1 MVEVDPRIGTK
12 IAGYRVESLLG
23 QGGMGVVYLAE
34 DLRLERKVALKVLAT
49 GLAEDAAF
57 RERFLRESKLAATL
71 DHSNIVPVYEAGE
84 TDGLL
89 YVAMRYVEG
98 SGLASLL
105 AREGRLETERA
116 LAIVTRLAEALDT
129 ARWSRGLV
137 HGSLKPSEVLVA
149 TAADAAA
156 GERVFLLGFGLRA
169 ELLPGGTPAEAA
181 RRLGSLDYL
190 APEQIEGKPVNP
202 RTDVYA
208 LGCLLFECLS
218 GEPPFKRDSPEAV
231 LRAHLHEQPP
241 SATYRLGLPAGF
253 DRVIGKALAKW
264 PEERYP
270 TCTEL
275 AAAAQAAL
283 AGKGQPE
290 QARGSAV
297 APQTRPAQTVPVEPP
312 PFEPATSRQVVCEA
326 ERVILA

>member
-116 LAIVTRLAEALDT
+116 LAIVAQLASALDT

-137 HGSLKPSEVLVA
+137 HGSLKPSDVLVA
-149 TAADAAA
+149 PAADAASS
-156 GERVFLLGFGLRA
+156 EHVFLLGFGLRQELPPRATLA
-169 ELLPGGTPAEAA
+169 EDPQHLGTV
-181 RRLGSLDYL
+181 DYL
-190 APEQIEGKPVNP
+190 APEQIEGRPVSP
-202 RTDVYA
+202 RSDVYA
-208 LGCLLFECLS
+208 LGCILFECLT
-218 GEPPFKRDSPEAV
+218 GKPPFTADSPEA
-231 LRAHLHEQPP
+231 LLKAHLHEPPP
-241 SATYRLGLPAGF
+241 SAKRCRPGLPAEI
-253 DRVIGKALAKW
+253 DRVIAKALAKW

-270 TCTEL
+270 TCT
-275 AAAAQAAL
+275 
-283 AGKGQPE
+283 
-290 QARGSAV
+290 
-297 APQTRPAQTVPVEPP
+297 
-312 PFEPATSRQVVCEA
+312 
-326 ERVILA
+326 